1 MRPLI
6 LDYKL
11 SRVDDSERTSFE
23 YDPIASLNMIN
34 INGLNRPFIETKRS
48 DVELETKTKVNQ
60 EHDDDDFRLE
70 LATKTFTKTERDDE
84 GFNLLEME
92 TKTLKTQER
101 DDEHFGTYQ

>member
-11 SRVDDSERTSFE
+11 SRVDDGERAFFE
-23 YDPIASLNMIN
+23 YDPIASLNMVN
-34 INGLNRPFIETKRS
+34 INGLNRPFIETKKS
-48 DVELETKTKVNQ
+48 DIELETKTKIHQ
-60 EHDDDDFRLE
+60 EHDDDNFRLE

-84 GFNLLEME
+84 AFNLLEME